1 MISFLL
7 PKVSGFS
14 FHRVG
19 RVDSHGNLLGTK
31 FISTSEQLSFPVY
44 ILWGGEQRIR
54 LCSGGGERIFLGG
67 AVAGLHNFD
76 L

>member
-1 MISFLL
+1 MISFLP

-19 RVDSHGNLLGTK
+19 SVDSHGNSLGTK
-31 FISTSEQLSFPVY
+31 FISASEQLSFPVY
-44 ILWGGEQRIR
+44 ILWDGVQRIT
-54 LCSGGGERIFLGG
+54 LYSGGGERIFLGR
-67 AVAGLHNFD
+67 AVAWLHNFD